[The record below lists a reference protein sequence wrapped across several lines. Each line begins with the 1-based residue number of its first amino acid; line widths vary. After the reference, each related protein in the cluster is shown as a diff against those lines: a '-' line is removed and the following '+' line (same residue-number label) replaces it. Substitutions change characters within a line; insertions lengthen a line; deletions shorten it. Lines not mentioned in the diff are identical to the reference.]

1 MYYLLELLNL
11 SISFN
16 IISISSNLIN
26 LSINSLYL
34 SSSALLILN
43 SSMKECIECSKTKQ
57 ILKRSNME
65 PDINRILE
73 ESDRQIALD
82 RIRRQKYL
90 ERYNKKWNI

>member
-1 MYYLLELLNL
+1 
-11 SISFN
+11 
-16 IISISSNLIN
+16 
-26 LSINSLYL
+26 
-34 SSSALLILN
+34 
-43 SSMKECIECSKTKQ
+43 MKECIECSKTKQ

-73 ESDRQIALD
+73 ESDRQMALD